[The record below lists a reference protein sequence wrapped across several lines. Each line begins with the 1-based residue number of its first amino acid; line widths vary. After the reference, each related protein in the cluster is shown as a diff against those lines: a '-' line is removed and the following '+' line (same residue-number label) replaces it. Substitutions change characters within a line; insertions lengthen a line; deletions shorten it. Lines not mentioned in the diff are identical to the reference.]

1 MNKPYQNI
9 IERFDN
15 IPECKGD
22 EIIDRIIDLQ
32 RKIRVEDS
40 DLILSTKKVNI
51 QNTKTIEID
60 LSNKY
65 LRYISFFG
73 DETITDK
80 LKMGNYT
87 YHTSDKQHIHY
98 QFGVKLYID
107 DKLLYGREYDVEYFT
122 VDRVDTGYKFS
133 NNIIGNI
140 GYDSY
145 SYKCYEESIQSW
157 SIYGGRSNYLYY
169 FNGDFMLTCSIAG
182 RKGLFEK
189 RNRSSVKVMA
199 GYSITEKNTIDGKI
213 KPEFSGH
220 HSNSDSYYSDNVGVG
235 PYPIFI
241 GKKLKIELY
250 KNNLDLKVAIPD
262 FNDNDDI
269 AIDHS
274 SVNTIEEFKDRVDEV
289 TKRYKS
295 PLGYHEINNSPI
307 PYKIIIGYGEL
318 W

>member
-32 RKIRVEDS
+32 RMIRVEDS
-40 DLILSTKKVNI
+40 DLIGSTKKVNI

-65 LRYISFFG
+65 LRNISFTG
-73 DETITDK
+73 DKTITDK

-107 DKLLYGREYDVEYFT
+107 DKLLYGKEYDVEYFT
-122 VDRVDTGYKFS
+122 LDRVDTGSKFS

-140 GYDSY
+140 GYDND
-145 SYKCYEESIQSW
+145 SYKCYEESIQTW
-157 SIYGGRSNYLYY
+157 DLYGRLDYLHV
-169 FNGDFMLTCSIAG
+169 FSVNFGLTCSKAG
-182 RKGLFEK
+182 SKGVFQK
-189 RNRSSVKVMA
+189 SDKTSIKVMST
-199 GYSITEKNTIDGKI
+199 YSITEKNTSDGKI
-213 KPEFSGH
+213 KPEFSGYH
-220 HSNSDSYYSDNVGVG
+220 DINPYYSPIGVG

-262 FNDNDDI
+262 FNDNDGI
-269 AIDHS
+269 TIDYS
-274 SVNTIEEFKDRVDEV
+274 SVNTIEEFKDRVDKV

-307 PYKIIIGYGEL
+307 PYKITIGYGEL